1 MVGRLKDYKI
11 KDQTTYDLLK
21 SSLTGIAFFRK
32 DEKGF
37 FVKSPSLNII
47 KEMIRLGSIV
57 ELSDDSQMPN

>member
-1 MVGRLKDYKI
+1 MVGRLKVYKI

>member
-1 MVGRLKDYKI
+1 MVGRLKVYKI

-32 DEKGF
+32 DE
-37 FVKSPSLNII
+37 
-47 KEMIRLGSIV
+47 MIRLGSIV